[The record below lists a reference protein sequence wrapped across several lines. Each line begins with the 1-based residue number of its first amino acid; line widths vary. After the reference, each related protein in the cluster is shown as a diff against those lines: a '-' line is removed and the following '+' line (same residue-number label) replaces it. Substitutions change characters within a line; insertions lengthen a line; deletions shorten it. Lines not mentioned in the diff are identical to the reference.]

1 MKRLL
6 AFLCLMACGFSS
18 CERRTQVK
26 IEGGNPPTF
35 ALSGSGRLDELL
47 VFAPEQEQKSK
58 VNPFDDENAI
68 WIVKAEGEAATSKN
82 LVEHIG
88 KITYGVVPKG
98 YSQTKPIGGP
108 LPPLISGKRYKYW
121 FVTVNAPWA
130 AGYFEVRDGKA
141 VPVNGP

>member
-6 AFLCLMACGFSS
+6 AFLCLVAWGFSS

-35 ALSGSGRLDELL
+35 VISGSGRLDELL
-47 VFAPEQEQKSK
+47 VFAPEQEQMSK
-58 VNPFDDENAI
+58 VNPFDDQNAI
-68 WIVKAEGEAATSKN
+68 WIVKAEAKAETSKMP
-82 LVEHIG
+82 VEQIG

-98 YSQTKPIGGP
+98 YSQTKPIDS
-108 LPPLISGKRYKYW
+108 PPPQLVSGKRYKYW
-121 FVTVNAPWA
+121 FVTLNAPWA
-130 AGYFEVRDGKA
+130 AGYFEIRDSKA